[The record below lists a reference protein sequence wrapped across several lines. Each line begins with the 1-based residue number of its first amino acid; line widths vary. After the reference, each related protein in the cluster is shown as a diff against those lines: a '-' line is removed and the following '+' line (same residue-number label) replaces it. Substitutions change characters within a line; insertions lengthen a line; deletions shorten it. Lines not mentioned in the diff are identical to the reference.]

1 MNRFGKYVG
10 GAMLGALLSVGASTV
25 VQAQTSV
32 WNFSGNCLDCIDQGD
47 ASNGPVTAKL
57 TLTGYLGGA
66 LNDNHFVSFVYNG
79 SNLIGPYEVD
89 KVNTNNFGGMMG
101 MLSGGPSQTFS
112 LLFGESGFFNLGTFI
127 ALEGD
132 GEPQSGLWATCPDDS
147 EQLPSLLNC
156 INDGVDEE
164 GEVTLRSADYGD
176 QGVFVLESTTTVPEP
191 STYALM
197 AVGLGVMGV
206 VTRRRQRQ

>member
-79 SNLIGPYEVD
+79 SNLILPYE
-89 KVNTNNFGGMMG
+89 VNTNNFGGMMG
-101 MLSGGPSQTFS
+101 MLSGGSSQTFS
-112 LLFGESGFFNLGTFI
+112 LIFGESGFFMLGAFM
-127 ALEGD
+127 ALE
-132 GEPQSGLWATCPDDS
+132 EEVQPQPGMWATCPDDS

-164 GEVTLRSADYGD
+164 EEAMLRSADYGD